1 MTSQTTI
8 SPTPGANANSN
19 TRAPDRV
26 IVQMYLMGADA
37 LDILAADANPAPLAI
52 DPEYQPHRYTTSQHL
67 RALRIAE
74 RESAAKF
81 SLSVLGY
88 LGNLSALLIVKKE
101 LPSFYFKQTAQEIHA
116 PRHVFRY
123 AKAALWQPDLELW
136 LARLKREREQKRHHV
151 LEVMV
156 RIYLKIIATPKDETF
171 PEAMDRL
178 QSRIVELHDGTE
190 TRKGISY
197 NQMSQHIRIPYRPIR
212 DIAHEGHDFNGTYC
226 PWALLDKLQDAEQEI
241 GATVHQ
247 RTIQNGVTRN
257 DSGARD
263 PKLPSLPGTTN
274 QFILPGQNCMKCDA
288 PWSHMYEDGQD
299 AWGNHVYTCRTCGK
313 NNPVA
318 PPSQEYDKLDIP
330 NPSMYIEKYG
340 PCWNCQAPWHNFTRD
355 GNDPWGNPLYVCVLC
370 SQVNIVATTQKAPAA

>member
-8 SPTPGANANSN
+8 SPTPGTNADSD

-37 LDILAADANPAPLAI
+37 LDILAASPAPPAI
-52 DPEYQPHRYTTSQHL
+52 EAEYQPHRYTTSRHL

-88 LGNLSALLIVKKE
+88 LGNLSALLIVKKQ

-123 AKAALWQPDLELW
+123 AKATLWQPDLELW
-136 LARLKREREQKRHHV
+136 LARLKREREQRRHHV

-171 PEAMDRL
+171 PEAMERL
-178 QSRIVELHDGTE
+178 RSRIVELHDGTP

-197 NQMSQHIRIPYRPIR
+197 NQMSQHIRIPYRPISH
-212 DIAHEGHDFNGTYC
+212 IAREGRDFNGTYC

-241 GATVHQ
+241 GASVHQ

-340 PCWNCQAPWHNFTRD
+340 RCWNCQAPWHNFTRD
-355 GNDPWGNPLYVCVLC
+355 GDDPWGNPLYVCVLC